1 MGLRKQRGFFT
12 HMVQQKVEVGHP
24 ISTLCLG
31 PKPYRSIEES
41 CCKKGDE
48 RTADILSA
56 NPNIFTPVEVGYMY
70 LSFAT
75 QRYEVVDQVLT

>member
-1 MGLRKQRGFFT
+1 
-12 HMVQQKVEVGHP
+12 MVQQKVEVGHP